1 MSTKKLGI
9 LSTSSEWAKLLRRF
23 HKRKFWKGDRK
34 ESIKV
39 KTAFQKDLPHPG
51 EIISELYIIPLFI
64 EREQLPLKLN
74 LSENDVTRLLRGELA
89 ITDAIAERLS
99 KVFGT
104 SKKYWLNLQEAYD
117 HSKIR

>member
-1 MSTKKLGI
+1 MSTKKKGTLT
-9 LSTSSEWAKLLRRF
+9 TSSEWAKPLRKF
-23 HKRKFWKGDRK
+23 LKRKFWKGERK
-34 ESIKV
+34 ESMKV

-64 EREQLPLKLN
+64 EREQLPAKLN
-74 LSENDVTRLLRGELA
+74 LSENDVTRLLQGELA

-117 HSKIR
+117 QSKIR